1 MAERELA
8 LERVL
13 ELVQVHPPVAQ
24 VPELVP
30 ARVQAQAA
38 GPALEVRPAVGVLAI
53 HLPVPAAQ
61 AQAAT
66 RPVRL
71 PEEVAALLA
80 HLAAELRPATG

>member
-1 MAERELA
+1 VAERELA

-13 ELVQVHPPVAQ
+13 ELVQVHPP
-24 VPELVP
+24 PELVP